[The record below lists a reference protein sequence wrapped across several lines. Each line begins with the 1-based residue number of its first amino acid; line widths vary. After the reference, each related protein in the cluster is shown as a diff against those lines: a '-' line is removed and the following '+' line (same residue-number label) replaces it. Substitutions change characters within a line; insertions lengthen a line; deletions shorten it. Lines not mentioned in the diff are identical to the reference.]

1 MNDIIALLKSEE
13 VLLNELLQL
22 LEIQHKAVVKNNMEV
37 MENVISQLLKKG
49 KEIEKAEN
57 ERKNLQGEVS
67 LREAALSNK
76 ELDREIR
83 NIKKI
88 FSELTVQKK
97 TNDLL
102 LRQGIK
108 FNEKVINI
116 LSQKPG
122 NMVYGNN
129 GRLAR

>member
-1 MNDIIALLKSEE
+1 MSRICALLKSEE
-13 VLLNELLQL
+13 ALLTDLLLL
-22 LEIQHKAVVKNNMEV
+22 LELQHKAIVKNDMET
-37 MENVISQLLKKG
+37 MESVVARIMEKG

-57 ERKNLQGEVS
+57 ERKNLLSGS
-67 LREAALSNK
+67 SMKEAALNHQ

-88 FSELTVQKK
+88 LSELNVQKK

-102 LRQGIK
+102 LRQGTK

-122 NMVYGNN
+122 SGVYGNN
-129 GRLAR
+129 GKIAR